1 MIVAYELINA
11 MKTALICDHPTSIVR
26 QERDRLIALSDAVR
40 SSGSVA
46 PANCWVT
53 EVEKHKG
60 NKTYCYALLSSDS
73 KGVKR
78 WLGRRRSEL
87 HRDWLARIT
96 RREAIREIEQQIQL
110 LDALIDR
117 QIACPIAFES
127 EEANSSHG

>member
-1 MIVAYELINA
+1 
-11 MKTALICDHPTSIVR
+11 MKAATDQPNYLQ

-40 SSGSVA
+40 SDGSVA

-73 KGVKR
+73 KGLSR
-78 WLGRRRSEL
+78 WLGRRRAEL
-87 HRDWLARIT
+87 HRDWLARIA
-96 RREAIREIEQQIQL
+96 RREAIREIEQQVQL

-117 QIACPIAFES
+117 QVARPIVFET
-127 EEANSSHG
+127 EETNSS

>member
-1 MIVAYELINA
+1 VASAETYLQ
-11 MKTALICDHPTSIVR
+11 

-60 NKTYCYALLSSDS
+60 NRTYCYARLVSDS
-73 KGVKR
+73 KGLRR
-78 WLGRRRSEL
+78 WLGRRRAEL
-87 HRDWLARIT
+87 HRDWLARIA
-96 RREAIREIEQQIQL
+96 RREAIQEIEQQVQM

-117 QIACPIAFES
+117 QVARPIVFES
-127 EEANSSHG
+127 EESNSSHG